1 MSAEKNTVVDQ
12 VEQHEP
18 SLAGTILKEKR
29 EALGLTQKQ
38 IADRLRL
45 RVAIIQKIEA
55 NAFDGEQVATFT
67 RGYLRSYAKA
77 VGIDEKEILGAIEH
91 HIEAQHSEQP
101 MQSFSQKTNK
111 EKHDSRIMK
120 LTWGIFV
127 VIIGISSVWWLQ
139 SQQKDT
145 LSEIAD
151 NTDPAFQVEEPTSP
165 KVVAQSE
172 LAPAEDD
179 VKTIDVSA
187 IIEAPEQTEA
197 TTTEPVSEPVTNK
210 DTSAQQA
217 VVTEATTTE
226 PVSEPVTNKDTSAQ
240 QDVVTDEK
248 PESDKEQSKP
258 TDGLTNLTMT
268 FTGDCWIQL
277 KDADG
282 KTITTGIKKQGD
294 SVNVN
299 GKAPFKVILGAP
311 EKVSMT
317 LASEPVDL
325 SGYTSGKVARFT
337 LP

>member
-1 MSAEKNTVVDQ
+1 MSTEQNTVVDK
-12 VEQHEP
+12 VEQQPQEP
-18 SLAGTILKEKR
+18 VLAGTILKEKR

-55 NAFDGEQVATFT
+55 NDFDGEQVATFT

-91 HIEAQHSEQP
+91 HSEAQPSEQP

-151 NTDPAFQVEEPTSP
+151 TSDPAFQVEEPASP
-165 KVVAQSE
+165 QLTAEPE
-172 LAPAEDD
+172 LAPAEDE

-187 IIEAPEQTEA
+187 IIDTPEQTEEVA
-197 TTTEPVSEPVTNK
+197 TESVSKTANLNAEEAASEDV
-210 DTSAQQA
+210 A
-217 VVTEATTTE
+217 VIEEQPQTANEQ
-226 PVSEPVTNKDTSAQ
+226 P
-240 QDVVTDEK
+240 K
-248 PESDKEQSKP
+248 PA
-258 TDGLTNLTMT
+258 DGLTNLTMA
-268 FTGDCWIQL
+268 FTGDCWIQV

-294 SVNVN
+294 NVNVN

>member
-1 MSAEKNTVVDQ
+1 MSTEQNTVVDK
-12 VEQHEP
+12 VEQQPQEP
-18 SLAGTILKEKR
+18 VLAGTILKEKR

-55 NAFDGEQVATFT
+55 NDFDGEQVATFT

-91 HIEAQHSEQP
+91 HSEAQPSEQP

-151 NTDPAFQVEEPTSP
+151 TSDPAFQVEEPASP
-165 KVVAQSE
+165 QLTAEPE
-172 LAPAEDD
+172 LAPAEDE

-187 IIEAPEQTEA
+187 IIDTPEQTEEAA
-197 TTTEPVSEPVTNK
+197 TESVSKTANLNAEEAASEDV
-210 DTSAQQA
+210 A
-217 VVTEATTTE
+217 VIEEQPQTANEQ
-226 PVSEPVTNKDTSAQ
+226 P
-240 QDVVTDEK
+240 K
-248 PESDKEQSKP
+248 PA
-258 TDGLTNLTMT
+258 DGLTNLTMA
-268 FTGDCWIQL
+268 FTGDCWIQV

-294 SVNVN
+294 NVNVN

>member
-1 MSAEKNTVVDQ
+1 MSTEQNNATEQSPQAEQ
-12 VEQHEP
+12 VM
-18 SLAGTILKEKR
+18 LAGTILKQKR

-45 RVAIIQKIEA
+45 RVAIIQKIES
-55 NAFDGEQVATFT
+55 NEFDGEQVATFT

-77 VGIDEKEILGAIEH
+77 VGIDEQEVLGTIENH
-91 HIEAQHSEQP
+91 SAAQHSEQP
-101 MQSFSQKTNK
+101 MQSFSKKTNK

-120 LTWGIFV
+120 LTWGIGV

-139 SQQKDT
+139 NQQKDT

-151 NTDPAFQVEEPTSP
+151 TSSNDPAFEVE
-165 KVVAQSE
+165 
-172 LAPAEDD
+172 APATEKIATLEAELVDQD
-179 VKTIDVSA
+179 PRVKTLDVSA
-187 IIEAPEQTEA
+187 IVATPEASQTEA
-197 TTTEPVSEPVTNK
+197 PAEVEVAEVVEQAEPAVAEP
-210 DTSAQQA
+210 
-217 VVTEATTTE
+217 
-226 PVSEPVTNKDTSAQ
+226 
-240 QDVVTDEK
+240 K
-248 PESDKEQSKP
+248 PAN
-258 TDGLTNLTMT
+258 GLTNLTMS
-268 FTGDCWIQL
+268 FSGDCWIQV

-282 KTITTGIKKQGD
+282 KTVSTGIKKAGD
-294 SVNVN
+294 NLSLD

>member
-1 MSAEKNTVVDQ
+1 MSTEQNTAVEDK
-12 VEQHEP
+12 VEQQPQEP
-18 SLAGTILKEKR
+18 VLAGTILKEKR

-55 NAFDGEQVATFT
+55 NDFDGEQVATFT

-91 HIEAQHSEQP
+91 HSEAQPSEQP

-151 NTDPAFQVEEPTSP
+151 TSDPAFQVEEPASP
-165 KVVAQSE
+165 QLTVEPE
-172 LAPAEDD
+172 LAPAEDE

-187 IIEAPEQTEA
+187 IIETPERTEEA
-197 TTTEPVSEPVTNK
+197 ATEPASEAANLDAEVASADVAVIEEQPQTSNEQPKPV
-210 DTSAQQA
+210 
-217 VVTEATTTE
+217 
-226 PVSEPVTNKDTSAQ
+226 
-240 QDVVTDEK
+240 
-248 PESDKEQSKP
+248 
-258 TDGLTNLTMT
+258 DGLTNLTMA
-268 FTGDCWIQL
+268 FTGDCWVQV

-294 SVNVN
+294 NVNVN

>member
-1 MSAEKNTVVDQ
+1 MSTEQNTAVEDK
-12 VEQHEP
+12 VEQQPQEP
-18 SLAGTILKEKR
+18 VLAGTILKEKR

-55 NAFDGEQVATFT
+55 NDFDGEQVATFT

-91 HIEAQHSEQP
+91 HSEAQPSEQP

-151 NTDPAFQVEEPTSP
+151 TSDPAFQVEEPASP
-165 KVVAQSE
+165 QLTVEPE
-172 LAPAEDD
+172 LAPAEDE

-187 IIEAPEQTEA
+187 IIETPERTEEA
-197 TTTEPVSEPVTNK
+197 ATEPASEAANLDAEVASADVAVIEEQPQ
-210 DTSAQQA
+210 TS
-217 VVTEATTTE
+217 
-226 PVSEPVTNKDTSAQ
+226 N
-240 QDVVTDEK
+240 
-248 PESDKEQSKP
+248 EQPKSV
-258 TDGLTNLTMT
+258 DGLTNLTMA
-268 FTGDCWIQL
+268 FTGDCWVQV

-294 SVNVN
+294 NVNVN

>member
-1 MSAEKNTVVDQ
+1 M
-12 VEQHEP
+12 
-18 SLAGTILKEKR
+18 
-29 EALGLTQKQ
+29 
-38 IADRLRL
+38 
-45 RVAIIQKIEA
+45 
-55 NAFDGEQVATFT
+55 
-67 RGYLRSYAKA
+67 
-77 VGIDEKEILGAIEH
+77 
-91 HIEAQHSEQP
+91 
-101 MQSFSQKTNK
+101 
-111 EKHDSRIMK
+111 
-120 LTWGIFV
+120 GIFV

-151 NTDPAFQVEEPTSP
+151 NSDPAIQVEEPASP
-165 KVVAQSE
+165 QVAVQAE

-197 TTTEPVSEPVTNK
+197 TTTEPVSEPVINK

-217 VVTEATTTE
+217 VVT
-226 PVSEPVTNKDTSAQ
+226 
-240 QDVVTDEK
+240 DEK
-248 PESDKEQSKP
+248 SETDKEQSKP
-258 TDGLTNLTMT
+258 ADGLTNLTMA
-268 FTGDCWIQL
+268 FTGDCWIQV

>member
-1 MSAEKNTVVDQ
+1 MSTEQNTAVDK
-12 VEQHEP
+12 VEQQPQE
-18 SLAGTILKEKR
+18 SVLAGTILKEKR

-55 NAFDGEQVATFT
+55 NDFDGEQVATFT

-91 HIEAQHSEQP
+91 HSEAQPSEQP

-151 NTDPAFQVEEPTSP
+151 TSDPAFQVEEPASP
-165 KVVAQSE
+165 QLTAEPE
-172 LAPAEDD
+172 LATAEDE

-187 IIEAPEQTEA
+187 IIEAPEQTEEAA
-197 TTTEPVSEPVTNK
+197 TESVPETANNNVESVSADV
-210 DTSAQQA
+210 A
-217 VVTEATTTE
+217 VIE
-226 PVSEPVTNKDTSAQ
+226 
-240 QDVVTDEK
+240 
-248 PESDKEQSKP
+248 EQPQTANEQPKSI
-258 TDGLTNLTMT
+258 DGLTNLTMA
-268 FTGDCWIQL
+268 FTGDCWIQV

-294 SVNVN
+294 NVNVN

-317 LASEPVDL
+317 LGSEPVDL

>member
-1 MSAEKNTVVDQ
+1 MSTEQNTAVDK
-12 VEQHEP
+12 VEQQPQE
-18 SLAGTILKEKR
+18 SVLAGTILKEKR

-55 NAFDGEQVATFT
+55 NDFDGEQVATFT

-91 HIEAQHSEQP
+91 HSEAQPSEQP

-151 NTDPAFQVEEPTSP
+151 TSDPAFQVEEPASP
-165 KVVAQSE
+165 QLTAEPE
-172 LAPAEDD
+172 LATVEDE

-187 IIEAPEQTEA
+187 IIETPEQTEEAA
-197 TTTEPVSEPVTNK
+197 TESVPETANNNVESVSADV
-210 DTSAQQA
+210 A
-217 VVTEATTTE
+217 VI
-226 PVSEPVTNKDTSAQ
+226 D
-240 QDVVTDEK
+240 
-248 PESDKEQSKP
+248 EQSQTANEQPKLI
-258 TDGLTNLTMT
+258 DGLTNLTMA
-268 FTGDCWIQL
+268 FTGDCWIQV

-294 SVNVN
+294 NVNVN

>member
-1 MSAEKNTVVDQ
+1 MSTEQNTAVDK
-12 VEQHEP
+12 VEQQPQE
-18 SLAGTILKEKR
+18 SVLAGTILKEKR

-55 NAFDGEQVATFT
+55 NDFDGEQVATFT

-91 HIEAQHSEQP
+91 HSEAQPSEQP

-151 NTDPAFQVEEPTSP
+151 TSDPAFQVEEPASP
-165 KVVAQSE
+165 QLTAEPE
-172 LAPAEDD
+172 LATAEDE

-187 IIEAPEQTEA
+187 IIETPEQTEEAA
-197 TTTEPVSEPVTNK
+197 TESVPETANNNVEPVSADV
-210 DTSAQQA
+210 A
-217 VVTEATTTE
+217 VIE
-226 PVSEPVTNKDTSAQ
+226 
-240 QDVVTDEK
+240 
-248 PESDKEQSKP
+248 EQPQTANEQPKSI
-258 TDGLTNLTMT
+258 DGLTNLTMA
-268 FTGDCWIQL
+268 FTGDCWIQV

-294 SVNVN
+294 NVNVN

>member
-1 MSAEKNTVVDQ
+1 MSTEQNTAVDK
-12 VEQHEP
+12 VEQQPQE
-18 SLAGTILKEKR
+18 SVLAGTILKEKR

-55 NAFDGEQVATFT
+55 NDFDGEQVATFT

-91 HIEAQHSEQP
+91 HSEAQPSEQP

-151 NTDPAFQVEEPTSP
+151 TSDPAFQVEEPASP
-165 KVVAQSE
+165 QLTAEPE
-172 LAPAEDD
+172 LATAEDE

-187 IIEAPEQTEA
+187 IIETPEQPEEAATES
-197 TTTEPVSEPVTNK
+197 VSETANNNVESV
-210 DTSAQQA
+210 SADVA
-217 VVTEATTTE
+217 VIE
-226 PVSEPVTNKDTSAQ
+226 
-240 QDVVTDEK
+240 
-248 PESDKEQSKP
+248 EQPQTANEQPKSI
-258 TDGLTNLTMT
+258 DGLTNLTMA
-268 FTGDCWIQL
+268 FTGDCWIQV

-294 SVNVN
+294 NVNVN

>member
-1 MSAEKNTVVDQ
+1 MSTEQNTAVDK
-12 VEQHEP
+12 VEQQPQE
-18 SLAGTILKEKR
+18 SVLAGTILKEKR
-29 EALGLTQKQ
+29 EVLGLTQKQ

-55 NAFDGEQVATFT
+55 NDFDGEQVATFT

-91 HIEAQHSEQP
+91 HSEAQPSEQP

-151 NTDPAFQVEEPTSP
+151 TSDPAFQVEEPASP
-165 KVVAQSE
+165 QLTAEPE
-172 LAPAEDD
+172 LATVEDE

-187 IIEAPEQTEA
+187 IIETPEQTEEAA
-197 TTTEPVSEPVTNK
+197 TESVPETANNNVESVSADV
-210 DTSAQQA
+210 A
-217 VVTEATTTE
+217 VI
-226 PVSEPVTNKDTSAQ
+226 D
-240 QDVVTDEK
+240 
-248 PESDKEQSKP
+248 EQSQTANEQPKP
-258 TDGLTNLTMT
+258 IDGLTNLTMA
-268 FTGDCWIQL
+268 FTGDCWIQV

-294 SVNVN
+294 NVNVN

>member
-1 MSAEKNTVVDQ
+1 MSTEQNNATEQSPQAEQ
-12 VEQHEP
+12 VM
-18 SLAGTILKEKR
+18 LAGTILKQKR

-45 RVAIIQKIEA
+45 RVAIIQKIES
-55 NAFDGEQVATFT
+55 NEFDGEQVATFT

-77 VGIDEKEILGAIEH
+77 VGIDEQEVLGTIENH
-91 HIEAQHSEQP
+91 SAAQHSEQP
-101 MQSFSQKTNK
+101 MQSFSKKTNK

-120 LTWGIFV
+120 LTWGIGV

-139 SQQKDT
+139 NQQKDT

-151 NTDPAFQVEEPTSP
+151 TSSNDPAFEVE
-165 KVVAQSE
+165 
-172 LAPAEDD
+172 APATEKIATLEAELVDQD
-179 VKTIDVSA
+179 PRVKTLDVSA
-187 IIEAPEQTEA
+187 IVATPEEPQIEAPEASQTEA
-197 TTTEPVSEPVTNK
+197 PAEVEVAEVVEQAEPAVAEP
-210 DTSAQQA
+210 
-217 VVTEATTTE
+217 
-226 PVSEPVTNKDTSAQ
+226 
-240 QDVVTDEK
+240 K
-248 PESDKEQSKP
+248 PAN
-258 TDGLTNLTMT
+258 GLTNLTMS
-268 FTGDCWIQL
+268 FSGDCWIQV

-282 KTITTGIKKQGD
+282 KTVSTGIKKAGD
-294 SVNVN
+294 NLSLE

>member
-1 MSAEKNTVVDQ
+1 MSTEQNTVVDK
-12 VEQHEP
+12 VEQQPQEP
-18 SLAGTILKEKR
+18 VLAGTILKEKR

-55 NAFDGEQVATFT
+55 NDFDGEQVATFT

-91 HIEAQHSEQP
+91 HSEAQPSEQP

-151 NTDPAFQVEEPTSP
+151 TSDPAFQVEEPASP
-165 KVVAQSE
+165 QLTAEPE
-172 LAPAEDD
+172 LAPAEDE

-187 IIEAPEQTEA
+187 IIDTPEQTEEAA
-197 TTTEPVSEPVTNK
+197 TESVSKTANLNAEEAASEDVAVIEEQPQ
-210 DTSAQQA
+210 TSNEQ
-217 VVTEATTTE
+217 
-226 PVSEPVTNKDTSAQ
+226 P
-240 QDVVTDEK
+240 K
-248 PESDKEQSKP
+248 PA
-258 TDGLTNLTMT
+258 DGLTNLTMA
-268 FTGDCWIQL
+268 FTGDCWIQV

-294 SVNVN
+294 NVNVN

>member
-1 MSAEKNTVVDQ
+1 MSTEQNNATEQSSQAEQ
-12 VEQHEP
+12 VT
-18 SLAGTILKEKR
+18 LAGTILKQKR

-45 RVAIIQKIEA
+45 RVAIIQKIES
-55 NAFDGEQVATFT
+55 NEFDGEQVATFT

-77 VGIDEKEILGAIEH
+77 VGIDEQEVLGTIENH
-91 HIEAQHSEQP
+91 SAAQHHEQP
-101 MQSFSQKTNK
+101 MQSFSKKTNK

-120 LTWGIFV
+120 LTWGIGV

-139 SQQKDT
+139 NQQKDT

-151 NTDPAFQVEEPTSP
+151 TSTNDPAFEVE
-165 KVVAQSE
+165 
-172 LAPAEDD
+172 APATEKIATLEAELMAQEPE
-179 VKTIDVSA
+179 VKTLDVSA
-187 IIEAPEQTEA
+187 IVATPEEPQVEAPEAAESAAPAPVEVAEVVEQEEPA
-197 TTTEPVSEPVTNK
+197 TTEP
-210 DTSAQQA
+210 
-217 VVTEATTTE
+217 
-226 PVSEPVTNKDTSAQ
+226 
-240 QDVVTDEK
+240 K
-248 PESDKEQSKP
+248 PAN
-258 TDGLTNLTMT
+258 GLTNLTMS
-268 FTGDCWIQL
+268 FTGDCWIQV

-282 KTITTGIKKQGD
+282 KTVSTGIKKAGD
-294 SVNVN
+294 NVSLD